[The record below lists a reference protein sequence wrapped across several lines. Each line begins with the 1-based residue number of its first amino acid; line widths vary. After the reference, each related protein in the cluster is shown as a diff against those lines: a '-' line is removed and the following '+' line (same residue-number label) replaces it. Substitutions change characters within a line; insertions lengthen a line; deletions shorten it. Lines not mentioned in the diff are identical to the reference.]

1 MDSSLFDESPSRDRT
16 NPPIERM
23 RMKKPEIN

>member
-1 MDSSLFDESPSRDRT
+1 MDPSLFDESPSRDRT
-16 NPPIERM
+16 QPPVEKK